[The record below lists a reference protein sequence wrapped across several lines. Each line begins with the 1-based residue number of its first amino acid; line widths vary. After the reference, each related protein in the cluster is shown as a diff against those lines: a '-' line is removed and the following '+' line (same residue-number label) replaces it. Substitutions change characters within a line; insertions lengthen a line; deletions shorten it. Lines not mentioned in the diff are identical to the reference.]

1 MKTFILFSLLIAG
14 YNIFGQESGI
24 IFQEDFEAASV
35 QEVISKWDEAKNSGN
50 MSFSAD
56 VPEGSSG
63 SQSLMMTYIP
73 GQNTGGHLYKVFPEG
88 YDSLFARFYVK
99 FEANHSKVHH
109 FVHMGGYNPS
119 TTWPQG
125 GAGVKPAG
133 NERFTTGIE
142 PIGNKW
148 SWDFYTYW
156 MHMRGY
162 ADPNY
167 FWGNIFHPDPP
178 APINRGEWICI
189 ELMMKINDPV
199 DSYNGEQA
207 FWVNGEKRHHLGEG
221 FPNGYWVWDKFYP
234 HTDSSAFEGFQW
246 RNDENL
252 KLNFFWLLYYMTD
265 GITGQTDQVF
275 FDDIVISTEYIGP
288 IVTGVAEHNLNYNMK
303 TETYPNP
310 FTNTTKIEYAL
321 TEQEKVK
328 IDVYN
333 SLGNKITTIV
343 DEPQDIG
350 EHFVVFNADYC
361 SSGIYFFTIQTGE
374 QINNGKMVLLR

>member
-1 MKTFILFSLLIAG
+1 MRTFLHISLLLVA
-14 YNIFGQESGI
+14 YNAFGQENGI
-24 IFQEDFEAASV
+24 VFQEDFEAASV
-35 QEVISKWDEAKNSGN
+35 QEMILKWDEAKNRTN
-50 MSFSAD
+50 MSFSGD

-73 GQNTGGHLYKVFPEG
+73 GQNTGGHLYKMFPEG
-88 YDSLFARFYVK
+88 YDSLYARFYVK

-109 FVHMGGYNPS
+109 FVHLGGYNPS

-125 GAGVKPAG
+125 GAGVRPAG

-142 PIGNKW
+142 PLGDRW

-167 FWGNIFHPDPP
+167 FWGNTFHPDPP

-207 FWVNGEKRHHLGEG
+207 FWVNGEKIQHLGEG

-234 HTDSSAFEGFQW
+234 HPDSLGFEGFQW

-265 GITGQTDQVF
+265 GTVGQTDQVF

-288 IVTGVAEHNLNYNMK
+288 LVTGVVERNLNSSIK
-303 TETYPNP
+303 TGAYPNP

-321 TEQEKVK
+321 TAQDKVK

-333 SLGNKITTIV
+333 ALGNRITTIV
-343 DEPQDIG
+343 EEYQDIG
-350 EHFVVFNADYC
+350 EHFAVFNADNC
-361 SSGIYFFTIQTGE
+361 SSGIYFYTIRTGDRTE
-374 QINNGKMVLLR
+374 NGKMILLR

>member
-1 MKTFILFSLLIAG
+1 MRTFILIFLLSTG

-24 IFQEDFEAASV
+24 VFQEDFEAASV
-35 QEVISKWDEAKNSGN
+35 QEMISKWDEAKSSAN
-50 MSFSAD
+50 MSFSSD

-73 GQNTGGHLYKVFPEG
+73 GQNTGGHLYKMFPEG
-88 YDSLFARFYVK
+88 FDSLYARFYVK

-109 FVHMGGYNPS
+109 FVHMGGYNPPS
-119 TTWPQG
+119 AWPQG

-142 PIGNKW
+142 PIGNRW

-207 FWVNGEKRHHLGEG
+207 FWVNGEKMHHLGEG

-234 HTDSSAFEGFQW
+234 HTDSLAFEGFQW

-265 GITGQTDQVF
+265 GIVGQTDQVF

-288 IVTGVAEHNLNYNMK
+288 LVTGVVERHLNNNMK
-303 TETYPNP
+303 TGVYPNP

-333 SLGNKITTIV
+333 ALGNRITTIV
-343 DEPQDIG
+343 DESQDIG
-350 EHFVVFNADYC
+350 EHLAVFNADNC
-361 SSGIYFFTIQTGE
+361 SSGIYYYSIQTGDRTR
-374 QINNGKMVLLR
+374 NGKMILLR

>member
-1 MKTFILFSLLIAG
+1 MRTFILILLLSTG

-24 IFQEDFEAASV
+24 VFQEDFEAASV
-35 QEVISKWDEAKNSGN
+35 QEMISKWDEAKNSAN
-50 MSFSAD
+50 MSFSGD

-73 GQNTGGHLYKVFPEG
+73 GQNTGGHLYKMFPEG
-88 YDSLFARFYVK
+88 FDSLYARFYVK

-109 FVHMGGYNPS
+109 FVHMGGYNPP
-119 TTWPQG
+119 TAWPQG
-125 GAGVKPAG
+125 GAGVRPAG

-142 PIGNKW
+142 PIGDRW

-178 APINRGEWICI
+178 APISRGEWICI
-189 ELMMKINDPV
+189 ELMMKVNDPV

-207 FWVNGEKRHHLGEG
+207 FWVNGEKMHHLGEG

-234 HTDSSAFEGFQW
+234 HPDSLAFEGFQW

-265 GITGQTDQVF
+265 GIVGQTDQVF

-288 IVTGVAEHNLNYNMK
+288 LVTGVAERDLNSSIK
-303 TETYPNP
+303 TGVYPNP
-310 FTNTTKIEYAL
+310 FNNITKIEYAL
-321 TEQEKVK
+321 TEQGKVK

-333 SLGNKITTIV
+333 ALGNRIATIV
-343 DEPQDIG
+343 DESQDIG
-350 EHFVVFNADYC
+350 EHLAVFNADNC
-361 SSGIYFFTIQTGE
+361 SSGIYYYSIQTGDRTR
-374 QINNGKMVLLR
+374 NGKMILLR

>member
-24 IFQEDFEAASV
+24 VFQEDFEAASV
-35 QEVISKWDEAKNSGN
+35 EEMISQWDEVKNGRN
-50 MSFSAD
+50 MSFSTD
-56 VPEGSSG
+56 IPEGSSG
-63 SQSLMMTYIP
+63 SQSLMMTYTP
-73 GQNTGGHLYKVFPEG
+73 GQNTGGHLYKMFPEG
-88 YDSLFARFYVK
+88 YDSLYARFYVK
-99 FEANHSKVHH
+99 FKANHSKVHH
-109 FVHMGGYNPS
+109 FVHLGGYNPPS
-119 TTWPQG
+119 SWPQG

-142 PIGNKW
+142 PIGDKW

-178 APINRGEWICI
+178 SPINRGEWICV

-199 DSYNGEQA
+199 DSYNGELA
-207 FWVNGEKRHHLGEG
+207 FWVNGEKIHHLGEG

-234 HTDSSAFEGFQW
+234 HPDSSAFEGFQW

-275 FDDIVISTEYIGP
+275 FDDVVISTEYIGP
-288 IVTGVAEHNLNYNMK
+288 IVTGVVERNLNHTIK
-303 TETYPNP
+303 TEAYPNP
-310 FTNTTKIEYAL
+310 FTNTTTIKYAL
-321 TEQEKVK
+321 TEQEIVK

-333 SLGNKITTIV
+333 ALGNRITTIV
-343 DEPQDIG
+343 EESQDIG
-350 EHFVVFNADYC
+350 EHFAVFNPDNC
-361 SSGIYFFTIQTGE
+361 SSGIYFYTVRTGE
-374 QINNGKMVLLR
+374 RTKNGKMVLLR

>member
-1 MKTFILFSLLIAG
+1 MRTFLHISLLLVA
-14 YNIFGQESGI
+14 YNAFGQENGI
-24 IFQEDFEAASV
+24 VFQEDFEAASV
-35 QEVISKWDEAKNSGN
+35 QEMILKWDEAKNRTN
-50 MSFSAD
+50 MSFSGD

-73 GQNTGGHLYKVFPEG
+73 GQNTGGHLYKMFPEG
-88 YDSLFARFYVK
+88 YDSLYARFYVK

-109 FVHMGGYNPS
+109 FVHLGGYNPS

-142 PIGNKW
+142 PLGDRW

-167 FWGNIFHPDPP
+167 FWGNTFHPDPP

-207 FWVNGEKRHHLGEG
+207 FWVNGKKIQHLGEG

-234 HTDSSAFEGFQW
+234 HPDSLGFEGFQW

-265 GITGQTDQVF
+265 GTVGQTDQVL

-288 IVTGVAEHNLNYNMK
+288 LVTGVVERNLNSSIK
-303 TETYPNP
+303 TGAYPNP

-321 TEQEKVK
+321 TAQDKVK

-333 SLGNKITTIV
+333 ALGNRITTIV
-343 DEPQDIG
+343 EEYQDIG
-350 EHFVVFNADYC
+350 EHFAVFNADNC
-361 SSGIYFFTIQTGE
+361 SSGIYFYTIRTGDRTE
-374 QINNGKMVLLR
+374 NGKMILLR

>member
-1 MKTFILFSLLIAG
+1 MKTLILISLLLVA
-14 YNIFGQESGI
+14 YNAFGQESGI

-35 QEVISKWDEAKNSGN
+35 QEMILKWDEAKNSAN
-50 MSFSAD
+50 MSFSGD

-63 SQSLMMTYIP
+63 SQSLMMTYTP
-73 GQNTGGHLYKVFPEG
+73 GQNTGGHLYKMFPEG

-99 FEANHSKVHH
+99 FGANHSKVHH
-109 FVHMGGYNPS
+109 FVHMGGYNPP

-125 GAGVKPAG
+125 GAGVRPAG

-142 PIGNKW
+142 PMCDKW
-148 SWDFYTYW
+148 SWDFYSYW

-167 FWGNIFHPDPP
+167 FWGNTFHPDPP
-178 APINRGEWICI
+178 APINRDEWICV

-199 DSYNGEQA
+199 DSYSGEQA
-207 FWVNGEKRHHLGEG
+207 FWVNGEKIHHLGEG

-234 HTDSSAFEGFQW
+234 NPDSLAFEGFQW

-265 GITGQTDQVF
+265 GAGQTDTVF
-275 FDDIVISTEYIGP
+275 FDDVIVSTEYIGP
-288 IVTGVAEHNLNYNMK
+288 VVTSINELNLNNNTK

-310 FTNTTKIEYAL
+310 FANSTTIKYAL

-333 SLGNKITTIV
+333 ALGNKITTII
-343 DEPQDIG
+343 EEYQNIG
-350 EHFVVFNADYC
+350 EHSAVFNADNY
-361 SSGIYFFTIQTGE
+361 SSGMYYYTIQTGKRTK
-374 QINNGKMVLLR
+374 NGKMVLLR